1 MSTISPSYPAT
12 LSGKPCALVIV
23 RDNGCCWCELVR
35 PGRRFNL
42 VCTFPDAYGDPYSL
56 PDAKLAADMRVL
68 LTSEAVAPYL
78 KPEGW
83 PC

>member
-1 MSTISPSYPAT
+1 MLATSPNYPTNYA
-12 LSGKPCALVIV
+12 GQECALVIV

-42 VCTFPDAYGDPYSL
+42 VCTFPDAYGDPYGL
-56 PDAKLAADMRVL
+56 PDDKLAADMREL
-68 LTSEAVAPYL
+68 LVREAVEPYV
-78 KPEGW
+78 